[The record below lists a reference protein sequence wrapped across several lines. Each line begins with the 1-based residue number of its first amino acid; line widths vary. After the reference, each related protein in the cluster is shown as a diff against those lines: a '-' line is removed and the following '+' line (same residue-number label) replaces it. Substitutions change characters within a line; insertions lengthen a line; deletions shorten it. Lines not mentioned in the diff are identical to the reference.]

1 MHDAPAIKAWG
12 KVDREQLQKL
22 INQGKVDI
30 TQTNDLAYIDWVK
43 HKHFRPRE
51 TYNFRRNF

>member
-22 INQGKVDI
+22 IDQGKVDI
-30 TQTNDLAYIDWVK
+30 TQTNDLA
-43 HKHFRPRE
+43 
-51 TYNFRRNF
+51 

>member
-1 MHDAPAIKAWG
+1 MDDAPAIKPWG

-30 TQTNDLAYIDWVK
+30 TQTNNLAYIDWVK
-43 HKHFRPRE
+43 HKHFCNRE
-51 TYNFRRNF
+51 TYNFRCNF